1 MIHSDLLAIDSRT
14 ARWSEDTATRQRG
27 EAAAGSLRN
36 GKLGAAIP
44 SLVAST
50 PRRPQRKIQP
60 TTRE

>member
-14 ARWSEDTATRQRG
+14 ARWSEYRATRQRG

-44 SLVAST
+44 SLVASP
-50 PRRPQRKIQP
+50 PRRLQPKIPP
-60 TTRE
+60 TARE